1 MVTRKGS
8 ENDTGTFNHPTLT
21 RDNSLK
27 IMQPRV
33 WIVIP
38 NFNGL
43 ALTRSCLADLSR
55 QSYPYITVVVSDS
68 GSTDGTYQIVAKEFP
83 AVIILRGNSE
93 WWWTKAT
100 NEGVKYALD
109 HADAHDYIMTLNN
122 DVVVPEDYVA
132 EMVSLARQ
140 YPMSIIGSAIYDISN
155 ADRLVECGSYTD
167 WRTMKYHLL
176 SPSEFDQTGTCKKL
190 TFLCGKGVLYA
201 ARVFREHGLF
211 DESALP
217 HYGADQDFVAKCK
230 KHGYVLRVQTRV
242 PLYSREDITA
252 PGARDTTRWI
262 DKLKLLFIRKS
273 KLNVAVHMRLMF
285 RHCPKYYW
293 LTSGML
299 LLCRLLGHIYVNKGM
314 QRGPRKKLNV
324 HAHS

>member
-1 MVTRKGS
+1 MADPYLWV
-8 ENDTGTFNHPTLT
+8 
-21 RDNSLK
+21 
-27 IMQPRV
+27 
-33 WIVIP
+33 VIP
-38 NFNGL
+38 SFNNL
-43 ALTRSCLADLSR
+43 PATRICLDSLSR
-55 QSYPYITVVVSDS
+55 QKYARLSVVLSDS
-68 GSTDGTYQIVAKEFP
+68 GSTDGTCEVVHKEFP
-83 AVIILRGNSE
+83 SIHIVQGNTD

-100 NEGVKYALD
+100 NEGIDYALTRAAPD
-109 HADAHDYIMTLNN
+109 DYIMTLNN

-132 EMVSLARQ
+132 EMISLARQ

-155 ADRLVECGSYTD
+155 ADRLVECGSYID

-252 PGARDTTRWI
+252 PGARDARRWI
-262 DKLKLLFIRKS
+262 DKLMLLFIRKS
-273 KLNVAVHMRLMF
+273 KLNIAVHMRLMF

-299 LLCRLLGHIYVNKGM
+299 LLCRLLGHIYVNKGV

-324 HAHS
+324 HAHT